1 MHQTLKTLQGQL
13 ISEKVKGA
21 QFPSRGFN
29 WKTCDLIS
37 IIMCL
42 NKSAKVVRNENCHK
56 VIPQRFCE
64 VHSDKYVKL
73 F

>member
-13 ISEKVKGA
+13 ISEKVKGT
-21 QFPSRGFN
+21 QFPSRGLN

-37 IIMCL
+37 IILCL
-42 NKSAKVVRNENCHK
+42 NKSGKLVGTENCHK
-56 VIPQRFCE
+56 VIPQRFRE